1 MKKPALSSIDV
12 EKCLKE
18 VVMLLRHSSMQKKR
32 VAMDIECG
40 CPDARILAD
49 DEQIRQVF
57 LNIVINACE
66 AMEPHSTLSIKITDV
81 NTQLDEEGVE
91 ENCIRIDFEND
102 GPSIPVDVLPRLFEP
117 FFTTKEGG
125 TGLGLAIAARI
136 IESHRGQIKV
146 ESSEGSSTVFSVL
159 IPVRAEQLEQEYP
172 ERVEVL
178 QTFACI

>member
-1 MKKPALSSIDV
+1 
-12 EKCLKE
+12 
-18 VVMLLRHSSMQKKR
+18 MLLRHSSMQRKR
-32 VAMDIECG
+32 VSMDIECG
-40 CPDARILAD
+40 CPGARILAD

-66 AMEPHSTLSIKITDV
+66 AMEPHGTLSIRITDV
-81 NTQLDEEGVE
+81 SKQLDEEGVE

-102 GPSIPVDVLPRLFEP
+102 GLPIPADVLPRLFEP
-117 FFTTKEGG
+117 FFTTKEEG

-146 ESSEGSSTVFSVL
+146 ESSEGSSTVFSVF
-159 IPVRAEQLEQEYP
+159 IPVQAKRFEQEYP
-172 ERVEVL
+172 ERIEVL